1 MSSRSAVRSAVLA
14 VAGTAVVVAAV
25 ALLKPGLRRS
35 LLSRIGKAHVEPEQP
50 THIVLPDRVLP
61 DRLPQAD
68 WGEEMEQA
76 IEEGREVG
84 SDVALTGA

>member
-25 ALLKPGLRRS
+25 ALLTPGLRRS
-35 LLSRIGKAHVEPEQP
+35 LMSRIGTGHAEPEQP
-50 THIVLPDRVLP
+50 THIVLP